1 MPRKVDCCGPST
13 AIQEISMS
21 DVVARPERARRSVDA
36 FFAASEARNDRW
48 RALEAAANAW
58 ATSKDKPAHSRANH
72 LLQELAP
79 IEDYWS
85 YPGPKLMQALKDGLA
100 GQDGADFAR
109 LVKKVGRS
117 LLSNSFRSDL
127 SAWDDSDDSA
137 YQSGSAL
144 PPDVDAHGVPKPSF
158 DVLIVTTNDTA
169 HWEEAR
175 QQIERLRRR
184 EDPFTYHVV
193 MVGSFEDAAVA
204 TVLNHTIQ
212 AVVIYDGFG
221 FPSQNDAPLLQDHL
235 SRYAKLD
242 ASVVTSGEPL
252 GTRLAALIKNF
263 RPELDI
269 YLITD

>member
-1 MPRKVDCCGPST
+1 MD
-13 AIQEISMS
+13 
-21 DVVARPERARRSVDA
+21 DVVARPDVALTPVDA

-48 RALEAAANAW
+48 RALEAAANVW
-58 ATSKDKPAHSRANH
+58 AGTKEKPAHSRAVQ

-100 GQDGADFAR
+100 GQDGASFAR

-117 LLSNSFRSDL
+117 LLSNSYRYDA
-127 SAWDDSDDSA
+127 SAWDDGDDSA

-144 PPDVDAHGVPKPSF
+144 PPDVDGHGIPKPSF
-158 DVLIVTTNDTA
+158 DVLVVTTNDA
-169 HWEEAR
+169 GHWEEAR

-212 AVVIYDGFG
+212 AVVIYVGFG
-221 FPSQNDAPLLQDHL
+221 FSSQNDAPLLQDHL
-235 SRYAKLD
+235 SRYANLD
-242 ASVVTSGEPL
+242 ASV
-252 GTRLAALIKNF
+252 AK
-263 RPELDI
+263 
-269 YLITD
+269 